1 MPYSSVNLAARPF
14 VNTAPLK
21 RLAVVL
27 WATALALTAVTASLY
42 WSYFAGSGG
51 EARAEIEA
59 TAAEIAALEQELAEI
74 ERDLAGVDLVAMN
87 AEVAFVNERIAR
99 RTFGWSRLFEH
110 LAEVLPPNVRF
121 ERLSP
126 TVSLDTASGTRRVVL
141 RIDGRARRD
150 EALLNLIDN
159 FFRHPRFRDPDPDS
173 EVRRDGELRFSLE
186 VVYLPPPP
194 ESDSSRKERGGSG

>member
-1 MPYSSVNLAARPF
+1 MPYSSLNLAARPF
-14 VNTAPLK
+14 VNTSPLK

-27 WATALALTAVTASLY
+27 WVTAVALTVLTTSLY

-51 EARAEIEA
+51 EARAELEA
-59 TAAEIAALEQELAEI
+59 TVAQIAVLQEELAEI
-74 ERDLAGVDLVAMN
+74 DRDLAAVDLAAMN

-110 LAEVLPPNVRF
+110 LGEVLPLNVRF

-126 TVSLDTASGTRRVVL
+126 VVSLAPDGARRVVL
-141 RIDGRARRD
+141 RIDGMARRD

-159 FFRHPRFRDPDPDS
+159 FFRHRRFRDPNPRS

-186 VVYLPPPP
+186 VIYLPPSPKRQR
-194 ESDSSRKERGGSG
+194 EGRQ